1 VTALRVGVSLVQEQR
16 WATDQ
21 HRWREADEAGFATIW
36 TLDHLSWRSL
46 RDGPWYAA
54 MPLLTAAA
62 GVTKRARLGPLVASP
77 NFRHP
82 VLFAKEVM
90 TLDEI
95 SGGRVDLG
103 LGAGAGGTSA
113 DATVLGDPDLS
124 PRDRMQRFEDFVEML
139 DALLSQPATT
149 KRTIWYAADD
159 ARMIPG
165 CVQAPRV
172 PFTIGANGPR
182 GLRLAAQHAGRWVT
196 YGPSGGATD
205 ERSWWQAL
213 HEQSG
218 RLDEA
223 CEALDRPPDDIARMA
238 LLSLD
243 VSWPQSSPDAWDDT
257 AGRLAEEGFT
267 DVVVHWPRPHDDAL
281 PGPTPATFDH
291 IASTLASS
299 N

>member
-1 VTALRVGVSLVQEQR
+1 MSALRVGVCLLQEQR

-21 HRWREADEAGFATIW
+21 HRWRQADEAGFTTIW
-36 TLDHLSWRSL
+36 TYDHLSWRTL

-90 TLDEI
+90 TLDEV

-113 DATVLGDPDLS
+113 DATVLGEPDLS
-124 PRDRMQRFEDFVEML
+124 PSDRMQRFEDFVGLL
-139 DALLSQPATT
+139 DQLLTQPATT
-149 KRTIWYAADD
+149 ASTTWYTAQD

-165 CVQAPRV
+165 CVQQPRV
-172 PFTIGANGPR
+172 PFTIGATGPR
-182 GLRLAAQHAGRWVT
+182 GLRLAARHASTWVT
-196 YGPSGGATD
+196 YGPASGADD
-205 ERSWWQAL
+205 EASWWQAL
-213 HEQSG
+213 QDQSS
-218 RLDEA
+218 RLTDA
-223 CEALDRPPDDIARMA
+223 CEAAGRPAEDIARMA
-238 LLSLD
+238 LLSLE
-243 VSWPQSSPDAWDDT
+243 VGWPQSSPQAWDDAT
-257 AGRLAEEGFT
+257 GRLAQAGFT
-267 DVVVHWPRPHDDAL
+267 DVVVHWPRPHDPSM

-299 N
+299 

>member
-1 VTALRVGVSLVQEQR
+1 MTELRVGVCLLQEQR
-16 WATDQ
+16 WASDQ
-21 HRWREADEAGFATIW
+21 DRWRAADDAGFATIW
-36 TLDHLSWRSL
+36 TYDHLSWRSL

-54 MPLLTAAA
+54 MPLLAAAA
-62 GVTKRARLGPLVASP
+62 GVTSRARLGTLVASP

-82 VLFAKEVM
+82 VPFAKEVM
-90 TLDEI
+90 TLDEL
-95 SGGRVDLG
+95 SGGRFDLG

-113 DATVLGDPDLS
+113 DATVLGGPDLS
-124 PRDRMQRFEDFVEML
+124 PRDRMQRFEDFVGML
-139 DALLSQPATT
+139 DALLREPATT
-149 KRTIWYAADD
+149 TRTTWYAAED

-172 PFTIGANGPR
+172 PFTIGATGPR
-182 GLRLAAQHAGRWVT
+182 GLRLAAQHAGTWVT

-205 ERSWWQAL
+205 ETAWWRAL

-218 RLDEA
+218 RLAEA

-243 VSWPQSSPDAWDDT
+243 VGWPQASAQAWDDT

-267 DVVVHWPRPHDDAL
+267 DVVVHWPRPHDNAL
-281 PGPTPATFDH
+281 PGPSQATFDH

-299 N
+299 

>member
-1 VTALRVGVSLVQEQR
+1 MTALRVGVCLLQEQR
-16 WATDQ
+16 WAADQ
-21 HRWREADEAGFATIW
+21 IRWREADEAGFTTIW
-36 TLDHLSWRSL
+36 TYDHLSWRTL

-62 GVTKRARLGPLVASP
+62 GVTKQARLGPLVASP

-113 DATVLGDPDLS
+113 DATVLGEPDLS
-124 PRDRMQRFEDFVEML
+124 PRDRMQRFEDFVGLL
-139 DALLSQPATT
+139 DQLLTQPATT
-149 KRTIWYAADD
+149 ASTAWYAAQD

-165 CVQAPRV
+165 CVQQPRV
-172 PFTIGANGPR
+172 PFTIGATGPR
-182 GLRLAAQHAGRWVT
+182 GLQLAARHASTWVT
-196 YGPSGGATD
+196 YGPASGATD
-205 ERSWWQAL
+205 EASWWQAL

-218 RLDEA
+218 RLTDA
-223 CEALDRPPDDIARMA
+223 CEAAGRPAGDIARMA
-238 LLSLD
+238 LVSLE
-243 VSWPQSSPDAWDDT
+243 VGWPQSSPQAWDDAT
-257 AGRLAEEGFT
+257 GRLAEAGFT
-267 DVVVHWPRPHDDAL
+267 DVVVHWPRPHDQSM

-299 N
+299 